1 MSRLWTVAVFVV
13 AVAVVLIAFAPAG
26 TFIGELAFDAY
37 EGLRASGTSDV
48 SAALLPLI
56 GADLLALLVVFAAS
70 FFGGVQ
76 LPSGLPHLFFALFVP
91 LAFGAA
97 QVRFFELSGDPGNLA
112 EGFGTY
118 NFIAL
123 FALAIGV
130 AQLGVHLAR
139 ARHERRLG

>member
-1 MSRLWTVAVFVV
+1 MSRLATVAIFAV
-13 AVAVVLIAFAPAG
+13 AVAVVLAGFAPAG
-26 TFIGELAFDAY
+26 TIIGEAAFNAY
-37 EGLRASGTSDV
+37 EGLRAGGTAEAT
-48 SAALLPLI
+48 AALLPLI
-56 GADLLALLVVFAAS
+56 GADLLALLVVFAVS
-70 FFGGVQ
+70 LFGGVR

-112 EGFGTY
+112 DGFGTY

-123 FALAIGV
+123 FALSIGT

-139 ARHERRLG
+139 ARHEGRLG